1 MWHPE
6 ILNQQLDKIV
16 KRVIICQK
24 VVRGFIC
31 RRRLI
36 RLLETIQQQTNEKNA
51 FFNQIHKQG
60 SITFEKLIYL
70 KAKVKVSL

>member
-51 FFNQIHKQG
+51 FVNQIHKQG

>member
-51 FFNQIHKQG
+51 FVNQIHKQG
-60 SITFEKLIYL
+60 SITFEKLIHL
-70 KAKVKVSL
+70 KSKVKVSF